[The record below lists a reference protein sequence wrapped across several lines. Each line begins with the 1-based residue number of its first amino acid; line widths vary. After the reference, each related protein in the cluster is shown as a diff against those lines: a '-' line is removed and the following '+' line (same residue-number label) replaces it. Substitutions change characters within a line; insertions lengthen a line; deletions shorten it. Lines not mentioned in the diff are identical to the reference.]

1 MANLST
7 GYHALNILD
16 FTRHMRV
23 PTILA
28 IGTKKENLKEHDLNN
43 LNLDYLMINTNRSQ
57 FVWPD
62 DL

>member
-28 IGTKKENLKEHDLNN
+28 NGTKKENLKEHDLNN
-43 LNLDYLMINTNRSQ
+43 FEFRL
-57 FVWPD
+57 PD
-62 DL
+62 DKYE